1 MTGPLHDD
9 ELRTML
15 EERASRVSPD
25 AERAAMATFRATVR
39 GASDGKGGFAVMP
52 QALSSRGARLPWG
65 IAALGIVAV
74 VAVAVVGG
82 QLGGG
87 EVVSSPTAAAAAET
101 GLPSSLPS
109 GAPPAAPTLDPASVD
124 DPPDVLA
131 ADELGDALAAGDL
144 DRQIIVVN
152 TRITGTDCE
161 PATGCNYAI
170 VGLPGLQVALGGFL
184 VTTAPAAPTFDE
196 ASVVPYVFRVRD
208 DGVLTLL
215 GVLASDRAGPVGV
228 DDLPTGGPAGQ
239 ILVVG
244 GWLVSQGGDSSAEP
258 CSQPR
263 LLPPECSAEPTYVL
277 TGAQPGPDASV
288 DPEHSVQVDVA
299 PDARPALFP
308 PSGGSAAFLVRRG
321 YDGWR
326 VEGRYV
332 AVVPSV
338 ETPSSSPGAAASMTA
353 DQLRAGLTD
362 GVLTGRVVVLD
373 GKIQLMQVPCR
384 EPLAC
389 TVPTV
394 AGLGGVP
401 IAVDPSLEQ
410 TMGTEPPEGPLI
422 FIADG
427 VGLTYLGMAIDPL
440 GRPITVGELAAE
452 DPTTSTS
459 QVRLVAGALGIPL
472 CLGGC
477 PMSSAGPGPASWLS
491 DPIGTGSPA
500 TVPVAVSDPLILRS
514 KAGGRFLV
522 RRSAATAGWVVVAVV
537 GDQPIVRVSV
547 PQR

>member
-39 GASDGKGGFAVMP
+39 GASDGKGGFAVVP

-87 EVVSSPTAAAAAET
+87 EVASSPTAAAAAET
-101 GLPSSLPS
+101 GLPSS
-109 GAPPAAPTLDPASVD
+109 APTSAPTLDPASVD

-131 ADELGDALAAGDL
+131 TDELEHALAAGEL
-144 DRQIIVVN
+144 AGQVIVVN
-152 TRITGTDCE
+152 TRIAGTDCE

-184 VTTAPAAPTFDE
+184 VTTAPAAPAFDE
-196 ASVVPYVFRVRD
+196 ALVAPYVFRVRD

-215 GVLASDRAGPVGV
+215 GVLGSDRAGPVAV
-228 DDLPTGGPAGQ
+228 DDLPTGGPAGRL
-239 ILVVG
+239 LVVG
-244 GWLVSQGGDSSAEP
+244 GWLVSQGADSSAEP

-263 LLPPECSAEPTYVL
+263 LLPPECSAERTYVL
-277 TGAQPGPDASV
+277 TGVQPGPDASV

-299 PDARPALFP
+299 PDARPELFP

-362 GVLTGRVVVLD
+362 GVLTGRVVVLN

-422 FIADG
+422 FMADG

-452 DPTTSTS
+452 DPKASTTE
-459 QVRLVAGALGIPL
+459 VRLVAGALGIPL

-491 DPIGTGSPA
+491 DPIGTGNPD
-500 TVPVAVSDPLILRS
+500 TVPVEVSDPVLLRTE
-514 KAGGRFLV
+514 AGGRFLV
-522 RRSAATAGWVVVAVV
+522 RGSAATAGWVVVAVV
-537 GDQPIVRVSV
+537 GDQPIVRVAV
-547 PQR
+547 PRR